1 MSGPKNI
8 KASKVRPT
16 SERGLEKRALQGG
29 EQGGDKP
36 LPEERRKLGI
46 TCSKGMVLWLLRN
59 RCSLAFT
66 SYRTGQLFLV
76 GVTPKGALSF
86 HQRDFKMAMGLWTD
100 AASQSLYLATHY
112 QIWRLEN
119 ILRPG
124 ELANEHHDRCYHPRQ
139 SLLTGDLQVHDVG
152 VEKDGRIV
160 FVNTAYSCLAVPD
173 PVHSFRPLWKPP
185 FISELTSDDRCHL
198 NGLAMEAGHPRYVT
212 AVSRSDVARG
222 WRDERSEGGLI
233 LDVTTNTVVTES
245 LSMPHSPRLH
255 KGRLYV
261 LDSGRG
267 KLCHVDRTTGMI
279 EPIAFCPGF
288 LRGLA
293 FHNDHAIVGLSLP
306 GTRSFA
312 GLELDR
318 TLKKKRTDPWCG
330 VQIVDLK
337 SGEVAEWIRLAGDA
351 DELFDVAVLPNV
363 RCPMALDFVSR
374 DIEGTHS
381 FPAEYAGM
389 KTLAAADALAASA
402 AE

>member
-1 MSGPKNI
+1 MPGPKNI
-8 KASKVRPT
+8 RASKVKPAGAKG
-16 SERGLEKRALQGG
+16 RGKTPPQNG

-46 TCSKGMVLWLLRN
+46 TCSKGIVRWLLRN

-66 SYRTGQLFLV
+66 SYRTGQLFLI
-76 GVTPKGALSF
+76 GVTPRGGLSF
-86 HQRDFKMAMGLWTD
+86 HQRDFKMAMGLWAD
-100 AASQSLYLATHY
+100 PSSQSLYLATHY
-112 QIWRLEN
+112 QIWRFEN
-119 ILRPG
+119 ILRTG
-124 ELANEHHDRCYHPRQ
+124 EFANEHHDRCYHPRQ
-139 SLLTGDLQVHDVG
+139 SFLTGDLQVHDVG
-152 VEKDGRIV
+152 VENDGRIV
-160 FVNTAYSCLAVPD
+160 FVNTAFSCLAVPD

-185 FISELTSDDRCHL
+185 FISELTADDRCHL

-222 WRDERSEGGLI
+222 WREERSEGGLI
-233 LDVTTNTVVTES
+233 MDVATDTVLTES

-255 KGRLYV
+255 KGNLYV

-267 KLCHVDRTTGMI
+267 NLCHVDRTTGKT

-306 GTRSFA
+306 GTRSFT

-330 VQIVDLK
+330 VQIVDLE
-337 SGEVAEWIRLAGDA
+337 SGEVAEWIRLSGDA

-374 DIEGTHS
+374 DIEATHS
-381 FPAEYAGM
+381 LPSGYAQM
-389 KTLAAADALAASA
+389 KTPHAADLVAVSA
-402 AE
+402 NG